1 LEVRTRTEMLEVKNL
16 MVFFENSW
24 LSMIS
29 VWSSRNRWVLGS
41 NSAGKTTLMNMIS
54 GLMIDIKRK
63 EDRRGGERITILG
76 EVRFEGEDITNT
88 EPDKRV
94 KKGIVLSRER
104 HPIFPDSSVEENLRI
119 AAYLRR
125 DSEIKKTFDFVY
137 SVFFHLKDIKKRK
150 AGFCSGGEQQML
162 SIGMALMTKPR
173 LLLMDEP
180 LLGLSPVLQ
189 RDLRRAIKQIRGEG
203 VTILVTE
210 QFARPL
216 LPIIDRGYVIEN
228 GIPVLFGTGKEL
240 MDNPEVKA
248 AYFGLGP
255 QPFPSQW
262 EMEIEGFLECRKSIN
277 DKPVGSIYEQFEKV
291 CGII

>member
-1 LEVRTRTEMLEVKNL
+1 VKKRNRMLEVKNL
-16 MVFFENSW
+16 LVFFENS
-24 LSMIS
+24 LALNDIS
-29 VWSSRNRWVLGS
+29 LEVKKGEIVGVLGS
-41 NSAGKTTLMNMIS
+41 NSAGKTTLMNTIS

-63 EDRRGGERITILG
+63 EDRRGGERITLLG
-76 EVRFEGEDITNT
+76 EVRFEGEDITKT

-119 AAYLRR
+119 AAYLRK
-125 DSEIKKTFDFVY
+125 DSGIKKTADFVY
-137 SVFFHLKDIKKRK
+137 SVFFHLKEIDKRK

-189 RDLRRAIKQIRGEG
+189 RDLRRAIKQIREEG

-228 GIPVLFGTGKEL
+228 GILVLFGTGKEL

-248 AYFGLGP
+248 AYFG
-255 QPFPSQW
+255 
-262 EMEIEGFLECRKSIN
+262 
-277 DKPVGSIYEQFEKV
+277 V
-291 CGII
+291 

>member
-1 LEVRTRTEMLEVKNL
+1 MLEVKNL
-16 MVFFENSW
+16 MVFFENALAINN
-24 LSMIS
+24 LSLEVHKEEI
-29 VWSSRNRWVLGS
+29 VGVLGS
-41 NSAGKTTLMNMIS
+41 NSAGKTTLMNTIS
-54 GLMIDIKRK
+54 GLMIDIKKK
-63 EDRRGGERITILG
+63 EDRRGGERITVLG

-104 HPIFPDSSVEENLRI
+104 HPIFQDSTVDENLKI

-125 DSEIKKTFDFVY
+125 DSEVKKTLEFVY
-137 SVFFHLKDIKKRK
+137 TVFFHLKEIKKRK

-162 SIGMALMTKPR
+162 AIGMALMTKPR

-180 LLGLSPVLQ
+180 LLGLSPLLQ
-189 RDLRRAIKQIRGEG
+189 HDLARAIKQIRGEG
-203 VTILVTE
+203 VTLLITE

-228 GIPVLFGTGKEL
+228 GIPVLSGTGQEL

-248 AYFGLGP
+248 AYFG
-255 QPFPSQW
+255 
-262 EMEIEGFLECRKSIN
+262 
-277 DKPVGSIYEQFEKV
+277 V
-291 CGII
+291 

>member
-1 LEVRTRTEMLEVKNL
+1 VKKRTEMLEIKNL
-16 MVFFENSW
+16 MVFFENALAIND
-24 LSMIS
+24 LSLEVRKEEVVGI
-29 VWSSRNRWVLGS
+29 LGS
-41 NSAGKTTLMNMIS
+41 NSAGKTTLMNTIS
-54 GLMIDIKRK
+54 GLMIDIKKK
-63 EDRRGGERITILG
+63 EDRRGGERITVLG
-76 EVRFEGEDITNT
+76 EIKYEGEDITKT
-88 EPDKRV
+88 EPDERV

-104 HPIFPDSSVEENLRI
+104 HPIFPDSTVEENLRI

-137 SVFFHLKDIKKRK
+137 SVFFHLKEIKKRK

-162 SIGMALMTKPR
+162 AIGMALMTKPR

-180 LLGLSPVLQ
+180 LLGLSPLLQ
-189 RDLRRAIKQIRGEG
+189 RDLTRAIKQIRGEG

-228 GIPVLFGTGKEL
+228 GILVLFGTGKEL

-248 AYFGLGP
+248 AYFG
-255 QPFPSQW
+255 
-262 EMEIEGFLECRKSIN
+262 
-277 DKPVGSIYEQFEKV
+277 V
-291 CGII
+291 

>member
-1 LEVRTRTEMLEVKNL
+1 MLEVKNL
-16 MVFFENSW
+16 MVFFENSLALND
-24 LSMIS
+24 LSLEVRKGEI
-29 VWSSRNRWVLGS
+29 VGVLGS
-41 NSAGKTTLMNMIS
+41 NSAGKTTLMNTIS
-54 GLMIDIKRK
+54 GLMIDIKKK
-63 EDRRGGERITILG
+63 EDRRGGERITLLG
-76 EVRFEGEDITNT
+76 EIRFEGEDITNT

-104 HPIFPDSSVEENLRI
+104 HPIFPDSSVEENLKI
-119 AAYLRR
+119 ATYLRR

-137 SVFFHLKDIKKRK
+137 SVFFHLRDIKKRK

-162 SIGMALMTKPR
+162 AIGMALMTRPR

-180 LLGLSPVLQ
+180 LLGLSPLLQ
-189 RDLRRAIKQIRGEG
+189 KDLTRAIKQIRWEG

-228 GIPVLFGTGKEL
+228 GTLVLFGTGKEL

-248 AYFGLGP
+248 AYFG
-255 QPFPSQW
+255 
-262 EMEIEGFLECRKSIN
+262 
-277 DKPVGSIYEQFEKV
+277 V
-291 CGII
+291 